1 MQWPWNTNGED
12 PAIYLDDVYRYARA
26 RLRTREDA
34 EDVAIEVVQELPTPC
49 RRKDLLV
56 YMIGMARRKVAG
68 RLRTAREISGIL
80 ESDLAG
86 RFDHSSDDTVV
97 VDLVLDKLTDDQRDA
112 LVLKYVVGM
121 SSQEVGAALNKKPE
135 AVDSLLQRGRAAFAR
150 EWNALSCEE
159 VKR

>member
-1 MQWPWNTNGED
+1 MKFAMQWPWNTNGED

-26 RLRTREDA
+26 RLRSREDA

-80 ESDLAG
+80 ELAVGVNAGFVAWGRIIAFTRRQRCDLTLTCHFEPVMIYYA
-86 RFDHSSDDTVV
+86 FANAFTTDKDTVI
-97 VDLVLDKLTDDQRDA
+97 A
-112 LVLKYVVGM
+112 
-121 SSQEVGAALNKKPE
+121 
-135 AVDSLLQRGRAAFAR
+135 
-150 EWNALSCEE
+150 
-159 VKR
+159 